1 MSPMPPG
8 TRCHPR
14 VLLVA
19 PTSPAQHCGR
29 RRTAAAVAPGMG
41 APPRW
46 AGGTGG
52 LRARQPIA
60 LPAAGA
66 PARPAADSWMCRRGQ
81 HKCNQIRNSLS
92 ERRRLESVT
101 LIALEPSVVAP
112 RLPPPFLERCEGTA
126 GWVPGTVGCVQR
138 NGVSVGAGKGSG
150 EGERS
155 AAGAGG
161 QMAQD
166 RAGRCSRRCLRWR
179 LTAKV
184 SGAQGCGRR

>member
-19 PTSPAQHCGR
+19 PTSSAQHCGR

-46 AGGTGG
+46 VGGTGG

-126 GWVPGTVGCVQR
+126 GCGWGTAGGCR
-138 NGVSVGAGKGSG
+138 ARWGACRGTGSRWERGKGQ
-150 EGERS
+150 ER
-155 AAGAGG
+155 A
-161 QMAQD
+161 
-166 RAGRCSRRCLRWR
+166 
-179 LTAKV
+179 
-184 SGAQGCGRR
+184 SGAPLEPAARWLRTGLGAAAEGVYGGG

>member
-1 MSPMPPG
+1 M
-8 TRCHPR
+8 RA
-14 VLLVA
+14 A
-19 PTSPAQHCGR
+19 PC
-29 RRTAAAVAPGMG
+29 
-41 APPRW
+41 W

-101 LIALEPSVVAP
+101 LIALAPSGVAP
-112 RLPPPFLERCEGTA
+112 RLLLPFLERCEGTA
-126 GWVPGTVGCVQR
+126 GWVQGTAGWGWGTAGWVQR

-150 EGERS
+150 EDERS
-155 AAGAGG
+155 AAEAGG

-166 RAGRCSRRCLRWR
+166 RAGRCSRRCLRWW

-184 SGAQGCGRR
+184 SGAQGSGRR